1 MIYRLLFSFS
11 LVVMAFIP
19 SRIAYAEA
27 YDPNWYNWLQYP
39 WEVRYVLL
47 ASGRYQDRF
56 DMSHRRNQKKD
67 IKGSPDFR
75 DYEELFRP
83 VFPFKDEGFSKD
95 FVGANGDEFNN
106 NYGELGVQIVEFDR
120 NGKVLTAN
128 RSLQPLTG
136 RQVLDGERVRV
147 ASLVAGE
154 GKSGDYWFLLG
165 DWFEGFPSGDGKEFA
180 PALCHPNWDDGRY
193 ALNSSERYFHPERK
207 FKRKTVEES
216 IGLFGCREWGYQ
228 LYHRPVAFGLQER
241 PGGRPYIDVTSYGGK
256 RGEKTRIGDF
266 LGWAGFDDPPRPVIG
281 KHGKY
286 WVCLHECPDG
296 EKPGL
301 IPDINAWVSKRGWPL
316 PKPMPSFPDSRF
328 KNPYVAENPE

>member
-1 MIYRLLFSFS
+1 MKFYMLCIFVLCLSISRLSF
-11 LVVMAFIP
+11 
-19 SRIAYAEA
+19 AEQSFGRNS
-27 YDPNWYNWLQYP
+27 YEWLTYP
-39 WEVRYVLL
+39 WEVRYIILV
-47 ASGRYQDRF
+47 AGHYQGAVNVARL
-56 DMSHRRNQKKD
+56 RNGKKD
-67 IKGSPDFR
+67 LKGNPGFR
-75 DYEELFRP
+75 DFEELFDP
-83 VFPFKDEGFSKD
+83 VFPFKMEAFADDYVAADKDAIYRYGYFGFQ
-95 FVGANGDEFNN
+95 V
-106 NYGELGVQIVEFDR
+106 IEFDR
-120 NGKVLTAN
+120 SGKVLTAN

-136 RQVLDGERVRV
+136 RQALDSEKVRN
-147 ASLVAGE
+147 ASLVSGE
-154 GKSGDYWFLLG
+154 GKPGDYWYPLG
-165 DWFEGFPSGDGKEFA
+165 NWFEGFPSGDGREFS
-180 PALCHPNWDDGRY
+180 PALCHLHWDDGRY
-193 ALNSSERYFHPERK
+193 ALNSSERYFHPERE
-207 FKRKTVEES
+207 FNRKAVEEDV
-216 IGLFGCREWGYQ
+216 GLFGCREWGYQ

-328 KNPYVAENPE
+328 KNPSVAESPE